1 MKTLVILV
9 VLALPAITWAAG
21 GIAVTP
27 QMRQA
32 MQNKMHAQ
40 CLAKEGEFAR
50 QGYTKPQIAAICKCS
65 TQQTAAL
72 LNSQTVNYILT
83 HGSMPAEM
91 ERKVASATDGCI
103 KSSTKVRK

>member
-1 MKTLVILV
+1 MKTLAILV
-9 VLALPAITWAAG
+9 VLCLPGLARAAE

-32 MQNKMHAQ
+32 MQAKMHTQ

-72 LNSQTVNYILT
+72 LNSQTVNYILA
-83 HGSMPAEM
+83 HGPMPAEM
-91 ERKVASATDGCI
+91 ERKVASATAGCI
-103 KSSTKVRK
+103 KSSVTIKK